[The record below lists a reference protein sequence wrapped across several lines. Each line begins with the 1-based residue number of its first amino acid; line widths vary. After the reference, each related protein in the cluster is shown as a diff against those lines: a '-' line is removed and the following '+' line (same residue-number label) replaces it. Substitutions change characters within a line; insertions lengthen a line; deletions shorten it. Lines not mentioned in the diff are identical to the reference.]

1 MIAAARLALTFYGDD
16 FTGSTDVMEVLEWA
30 GVPTLLFLEPPT
42 PELLA
47 ERFPHIRAV
56 GVAGVS
62 RSLSPQQMETTL
74 PPIFAALTALGAQ
87 VFHYKIC
94 STFDSS
100 PTIGS
105 IGRATDIG
113 VRLCGEQTVPL
124 LVGAPF
130 LRRYVA
136 FSNLFARIDDTT
148 YRLDRHPVMSKHP
161 MTPMHEADLRLHLG
175 EQTQRRIAA
184 MNVLH
189 LSQPADT
196 VSAYWQALEADGAEI
211 VVFDTIDDGHLLTI
225 GALLQDLMDAHDSDQ
240 PLFVVGSSGVQ
251 RALTLHWQHIG
262 RVAQPPPP
270 PPLGAVNQLI
280 IVSGSAAPPTAAQID
295 WAENNGFVLLR
306 LDSARLVDPECADTE
321 RTAVVRVALEHLGS
335 GRSVLLFSARGPD
348 DPHIAS
354 TKAHLAE
361 LALDPN
367 TVGSRLGTQQ
377 GLILRELLE
386 KTELRRAVVTGGDT
400 CGYAARQ
407 LGIYALGALT
417 PVAPGAP
424 ICRAYSADPRFDGLE
439 ISLKAGQVGKVD
451 YFGSILRGSQ

>member
-1 MIAAARLALTFYGDD
+1 MIAPQPLALTFFGDD

-30 GVPTLLFLEPPT
+30 GVPTLLFLEPPSADF
-42 PELLA
+42 LS
-47 ERFPHIRAV
+47 ERFPQIRAV

-62 RSLSPQQMETTL
+62 RSLSPDQMEAAL
-74 PPIFAALTALGAQ
+74 PPQFAALKALGAQ

-100 PTIGS
+100 PTVGS
-105 IGRATDIG
+105 IGRATEIG
-113 VRLCGEQTVPL
+113 LRMFGEQTVPL

-148 YRLDRHPVMSKHP
+148 YRLDRHPTMSKHP
-161 MTPMHEADLRLHLG
+161 MTPMHEADLRLHLA
-175 EQTQRRIAA
+175 EQTSRRIAA

-189 LSQPADT
+189 LSQPAA
-196 VSAYWQALEADGAEI
+196 VVQSYWETLCAHGADI

-225 GALLQDLMDAHDSDQ
+225 GGLLQTLTADRPADQ
-240 PLFVVGSSGVQ
+240 PLFIVGSSGVQ

-262 RVAQPPPP
+262 QIAQPPPP
-270 PPLGAVNQLI
+270 PSMGAVKQLI

-295 WAENNGFVLLR
+295 WAEANGFVLQR
-306 LDSARLVDPECADTE
+306 LDAARLVDPQHADAE
-321 RTAVVRVALEHLGS
+321 RASAVQVALAALGT
-335 GRSVLLFSARGPD
+335 GKSVLLFSARGPD
-348 DPHIAS
+348 DPYIAS

-377 GLILRELLE
+377 GLILRALLE
-386 KTELRRAVVTGGDT
+386 QTGLRRAVVTGGDT

-407 LGIYALGALT
+407 LGIYALGALM

-424 ICRAYSADPRFDGLE
+424 LCRAYSADPRFDGLE